1 MQNKIQYFKNFFK
14 TTYFPLHYFKKNHCF
29 LTMPETT
36 SVWNLIEIPTQ
47 FLLNTQKELT
57 YITSQN
63 FLYYGIV
70 RNFDTNEYIILGPIT
85 NIRLDQHAITNI
97 MSENCIPL
105 KYNKEVT
112 SFFQMTPVFSHEQ
125 FIHAL
130 ALLLKEL
137 NGKSVDPDLFF
148 KDQNIQNCKNVSGK
162 HTLQMYN
169 SKEEENFHNTYFYE
183 QKLYQS
189 ITNGS
194 LVELTNVFKKTSSL
208 AAGNIGFNSLQQSK
222 NLFIVSIT
230 LATRAAIA
238 GGLDIETAYQL
249 SDSYIQE
256 SEHSS
261 SPDNISRLNMTALYD
276 FTNRV
281 ATTKIPE
288 GMSKDV
294 YTCIQ
299 YISSHTNQPLSLTLL
314 ADVTGKSTSY
324 ISRKF
329 KSELGFNLNDFIMR
343 KRLEEG
349 KSLLEF
355 TNKSISEISEYL
367 CFSSQSYFQN
377 MFKKKYHITPYEY
390 RKKFRK

>member
-1 MQNKIQYFKNFFK
+1 
-14 TTYFPLHYFKKNHCF
+14 
-29 LTMPETT
+29 MPETT

-70 RNFDTNEYIILGPIT
+70 RNFDTSEYIILGPIT

-105 KYNKEVT
+105 KYTKEVIN
-112 SFFQMTPVFSHEQ
+112 FFQTTPVFSYEQ

-130 ALLLKEL
+130 ALLTEEL

-194 LVELTNVFKKTSSL
+194 LVELTNILKKTASL
-208 AAGNIGFNSLQQSK
+208 AAGNIGFNSLQQAK

-256 SEHSS
+256 AERSS

-299 YISSHTNQPLSLTLL
+299 YIASHTNQPLSLTTL
-314 ADVTGKSTSY
+314 ADVTGKSPSY

-329 KSELGFNLNDFIMR
+329 KSELGFNLNDFIMS

-390 RKKFRK
+390 RKKCRK